1 MIILRSKLYTDPSQI
16 SSSSL
21 DKTTTTINSG
31 PIGSGSVG
39 TDINTAPDLKMSSS
53 DKRVTVGDVRSEM
66 IKMNQLT
73 RSMDTKSY
81 SDTPMGI
88 NYVGQAKPI
97 NKRKKSSLIA
107 KGLRKTTKPILRKS
121 ENILQDL
128 PMSQES
134 KIKQG
139 RKLKAIKF
147 YLDRGTRGLDRVAEK
162 VYSEERMPVSPA
174 DMRKAETDGVVQRR
188 PDGKWGIIAKKKRL
202 WWSAGYDSRESA
214 EAALRAYHAG
224 RH

>member
-21 DKTTTTINSG
+21 DKTTTINSG
-31 PIGSGSVG
+31 PVGSGSAG
-39 TDINTAPDLKMSSS
+39 ADINTAPDLKMSNS

-73 RSMDTKSY
+73 RSMGTRSY

-88 NYVGQAKPI
+88 NYVGQAKSI

-107 KGLRKTTKPILRKS
+107 KGLRRTAKPILRKS

-128 PMSQES
+128 PMSQEN
-134 KIKQG
+134 KTKQG

-147 YLDRGTRGLDRVAEK
+147 YLDRGTMGLDKVAEK

-202 WWSAGYDSRESA
+202 WWSAGYDSKESA